1 MKPQWR
7 CVPIWRLAEGA
18 RIRGKGGVAV
28 PRVEKTVLSQEYLE
42 SFIDQAQAFLGNA
55 AARDASRWDAV
66 FAAALPELEE
76 EETGLTVD
84 RTVSSSQEESQRIKD
99 VLALHGE
106 YLDENIQSL
115 ERYTDTWIYGGQTR
129 ISFQFYLFW
138 RFLFL
143 LS

>member
-1 MKPQWR
+1 M
-7 CVPIWRLAEGA
+7 
-18 RIRGKGGVAV
+18 
-28 PRVEKTVLSQEYLE
+28 E

-84 RTVSSSQEESQRIKD
+84 RTVSSSQKESQRIKD

-115 ERYTDTWIYGGQTR
+115 ERYTDTWIYGGQNANFLSILFILAFF
-129 ISFQFYLFW
+129 ISIVLIQ
-138 RFLFL
+138 RVRKN
-143 LS
+143 

>member
-1 MKPQWR
+1 MRKS
-7 CVPIWRLAEGA
+7 
-18 RIRGKGGVAV
+18 
-28 PRVEKTVLSQEYLE
+28 VLSQEYLE

-84 RTVSSSQEESQRIKD
+84 RTVSSSQKESQRIKD

-115 ERYTDTWIYGGQTR
+115 ERYTDTWIYGGQNANFLSILFILAFF
-129 ISFQFYLFW
+129 ISIVLIQ
-138 RFLFL
+138 RARKN
-143 LS
+143 

>member
-1 MKPQWR
+1 M
-7 CVPIWRLAEGA
+7 
-18 RIRGKGGVAV
+18 
-28 PRVEKTVLSQEYLE
+28 E

-66 FAAALPELEE
+66 FAATLPELEE

-84 RTVSSSQEESQRIKD
+84 RTVSSSQKESQRIKD

-115 ERYTDTWIYGGQTR
+115 ERYTDTWIYGGQNANFLSILFILAFF
-129 ISFQFYLFW
+129 ISIVLIQ
-138 RFLFL
+138 RVRKN
-143 LS
+143 